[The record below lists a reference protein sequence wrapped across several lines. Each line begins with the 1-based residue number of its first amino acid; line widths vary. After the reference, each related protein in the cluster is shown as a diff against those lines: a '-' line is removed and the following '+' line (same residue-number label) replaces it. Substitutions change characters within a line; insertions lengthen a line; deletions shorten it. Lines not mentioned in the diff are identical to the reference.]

1 VELVATAPHPPPS
14 AATSPRKRGEVKPA
28 SGISVSYGNTLCSIH
43 ASSTTIILAL
53 IALLCSQPANAQAPE
68 QFYQGK
74 TLSLIIPNAPG
85 GSFDVYAR
93 LVANHLGRF
102 IPGNPSIVAQN
113 MPGAAG
119 MQAANYLYGIA
130 PKDGTVLSVL
140 VPNITLGQVLGVRAI
155 AYDTR
160 KFGWIG
166 RVIAT
171 TATLFTWRRS
181 QTRTIADLKTRETLV
196 ATTGAISQAEIDSTM
211 LNGVVGTK
219 FKLIRGYKGSGE
231 AALAVERGEADGSLM
246 PWEFIKSAHDDW
258 LRDGKINLVVRYVRH
273 PIAERPEVP
282 SVWDL
287 AESPEQRDV
296 IDLFLGP
303 DEMGQPI
310 AAPPGV
316 PRERLAMLRGA
327 FDAMVNDPDF
337 VADAAKRNLD
347 LRPGRFD
354 EIEKTV
360 AEAFA
365 ASPAAVQTAR
375 KYYKQ

>member
-1 VELVATAPHPPPS
+1 MVLYRITILLASAIPLFCLDTAG
-14 AATSPRKRGEVKPA
+14 AQTA
-28 SGISVSYGNTLCSIH
+28 ST
-43 ASSTTIILAL
+43 
-53 IALLCSQPANAQAPE
+53 PE
-68 QFYQGK
+68 QFYKGR
-74 TLSLIIPNAPG
+74 TLSLIVPNAPG
-85 GSFDVYAR
+85 GSFDVYGR
-93 LVANHLGRF
+93 LVTSHLGRF
-102 IPGNPSIVAQN
+102 IPGNPSIIAQN

-140 VPNITLGQVLGVRAI
+140 VPNITLAQILGVRSI

-171 TATLFTWRRS
+171 TATLFTWHTS
-181 QTRTIADLKTRETLV
+181 QTKTLADLKRRETLV
-196 ATTGAISQAEIDSTM
+196 ATTGALSQAEIDSTM

-246 PWEFIKSAHDDW
+246 PWEFIKSAHADW
-258 LRDGKINLVVRYVRH
+258 LREAKISLVVRYVRH
-273 PIAERPEVP
+273 PIAERPRVP

-287 AESPEQRDV
+287 AETPEQRDV
-296 IDLFLGP
+296 INLFLGA

-310 AAPPGV
+310 AAPPGI
-316 PRERLAMLRGA
+316 PRDRLEALRRA
-327 FDAMVNDPDF
+327 FDAMVKDQDF
-337 VADAAKRNLD
+337 LADSAKRSLD
-347 LRPGRFD
+347 LGPGSWD
-354 EIEKTV
+354 DLKSTV
-360 AEAFA
+360 AEAFEA
-365 ASPAAVQTAR
+365 TPAAIETAR

>member
-1 VELVATAPHPPPS
+1 MAHSKPKIFLGVTIS
-14 AATSPRKRGEVKPA
+14 AVCFGF
-28 SGISVSYGNTLCSIH
+28 
-43 ASSTTIILAL
+43 
-53 IALLCSQPANAQAPE
+53 ANAQTPE
-68 QFYQGK
+68 QFYKGK
-74 TLSLIIPNAPG
+74 TLSLIVPNAPG

-93 LVANHLGRF
+93 LVASHFGRF
-102 IPGNPSIVAQN
+102 IPGSPSIIAQN

-130 PKDGTVLSVL
+130 PKDGTALSVL
-140 VPNITLGQVLGVRAI
+140 VPNITLAQVLGVRAI

-171 TATLFTWRRS
+171 TATLFTWHSS
-181 QTRTIADLKTRETLV
+181 QTKTIADLKTRETLV

-246 PWEFIKSAHDDW
+246 PWEFIKSAHGDW
-258 LRDGKINLVVRYVRH
+258 LRDRKVNLVVRYVRH
-273 PIAERPEVP
+273 PITERPQVP

-287 AESPEQRDV
+287 AETSEQRAV
-296 IDLFLGP
+296 IDVFLGP

-316 PRERLAMLRGA
+316 PRERLATLRDA

-337 VADAAKRNLD
+337 LADADKRNLD

-354 EIEKTV
+354 ELEKTV

-365 ASPAAVQTAR
+365 APPAAVETAR
-375 KYYKQ
+375 KYYRQ